1 MRRLAG
7 GWVGWRL
14 SPAPGLVLQ
23 LGQEPR
29 PGWITV
35 GRRKLRVRPE
45 SLKGVERGEAWNRV
59 VSMAPGYGLDRLKTD
74 REIPI
79 LRLTPLD

>member
-1 MRRLAG
+1 MVGSAG
-7 GWVGWRL
+7 GSARH
-14 SPAPGLVLQ
+14 
-23 LGQEPR
+23 
-29 PGWITV
+29 PGWYFNLAKNPDQVGSTV

-45 SLKGVERGEAWNRV
+45 SLRGVERGEAWNRV
-59 VSMAPGYGLDRLKTD
+59 VSMAPGYGLYQLKTD